1 MEKRRSVPAA
11 VMLSLAMPGLGHLYC
26 GRMFWGLIFWSLSFL
41 GWGVFL
47 IGWGLASMKLAA
59 VYPTFMTSAA
69 LVWIAC
75 AFHAAICARRTDPKY
90 KLRGYNIWYFYLLLW
105 LLGFSLPNYGLIK
118 YVQANLLTT
127 FVLSSDNMQPTLLPG
142 DGIMVDRRQATLD
155 NLGRGAIV
163 AALDPID
170 GTTVRFLRVVGL
182 GGETLSLTTAGLSID
197 NQPVEQ
203 TVVGT
208 ATFERKSTQGEWID
222 QPVIKIEEKLGSITA
237 VVFQNADPSARPV
250 KQWKLSPEQLLL
262 LGDNR
267 FEQGATAVRP
277 VTKETILGRVFLI
290 RWSKDPRTKTW
301 RKLRRRIPVP

>member
-1 MEKRRSVPAA
+1 
-11 VMLSLAMPGLGHLYC
+11 MPGLGHLYC
-26 GRMFWGLIFWSLSFL
+26 GRLFWGLIFWPLSFL

-47 IGWGLASMKLAA
+47 IGWGMASMELAA
-59 VYPTFMTSAA
+59 VYPTFLTSAA

-75 AFHAAICARRTDPKY
+75 AVHATICARRADPEY
-90 KLRGYNIWYFYLLLW
+90 RLRGYNIWYFYLLLW
-105 LLGFSLPNYGLIK
+105 FLGFSLPNYGLIK

-155 NLGRGAIV
+155 NLERGAIV

-182 GGETLSLTTAGLSID
+182 GGETLDLTPAGLLVDS
-197 NQPVEQ
+197 QPIEQ
-203 TVVGT
+203 TIVDQT
-208 ATFERKSTQGEWID
+208 TFARKSNQGEWID
-222 QPVIKIEEKLGSITA
+222 QPVIKVEEKLGNITA
-237 VVFQNADPSARPV
+237 VVFKNLDPTARP
-250 KQWKLSPEQLLL
+250 KKLWKLAPEQLLL

-267 FEQGATAVRP
+267 FEPGATTVRP
-277 VTKETILGRVFLI
+277 VQRQTILGRVFLI